1 MEKQQDLSNDHQTAA
16 SDQQAIPTG
25 EHTAATGQHGAVKK
39 HSGIGIASFT
49 LGIIAIVMS
58 IALTIYIFGNLA
70 NFLLSQQI
78 DPNNAQLME
87 EAITKLLETNP
98 FLLVVFPLFLVA
110 GLMHVIGAILG
121 LVGLFQD
128 HRKKFF
134 AGFGLGLNILPIAGF
149 IILFLF
155 GLMIS

>member
-1 MEKQQDLSNDHQTAA
+1 MEKHHDPSNDHQTTT
-16 SDQQAIPTG
+16 SDQQAVPAG
-25 EHTAATGQHGAVKK
+25 DHSEAPGQQGAVKK
-39 HSGIGIASFT
+39 HSGIGIASFI

-70 NFLLSQQI
+70 NFILSQQI

-121 LVGLFQD
+121 LIGLFQD

-134 AGFGLGLNILPIAGF
+134 AGFGLGLNVLPIAGF

-155 GLMIS
+155 GLMLS